1 MLYIMLILVVLLVV
15 AGVSARLYV
24 MRKRDKESGAPPA
37 GLKRILT
44 VICESVFGIAS
55 VVLAC
60 LILAVLCMTMLKYL
74 MFHPVLRKDIPHES
88 FIAQTGKKFSSLPRG
103 VDFKSMMI
111 DDHDPVWFCYDVLEK
126 DAFDKFI
133 SENRLNLS
141 TAPENAKSL
150 DFLHEYIRTHN
161 FSIELPDPSDREWK
175 SRHGYAGNYGVW
187 IFWKDIGGGRVQM
200 TLIAVSF

>member
-1 MLYIMLILVVLLVV
+1 MLYIVLILVVLLLVT
-15 AGVSARLYV
+15 GVSARLYV
-24 MRKRDKESGAPPA
+24 MRKRDRESGAPPA

-74 MFHPVLRKDIPHES
+74 MFYPVFHKNISYES
-88 FIAQTGKKFSSLPRG
+88 FVSQTGKKFSSLPRG
-103 VDFKSMMI
+103 IDFRGMMI
-111 DDHDPVWFCYDVLEK
+111 DDHDPVWFCYDIIYKEAL
-126 DAFDKFI
+126 DKFI
-133 SENRLNLS
+133 ADLNLS

-175 SRHGYAGNYGVW
+175 SRHGYSGNYGVW
-187 IFWKDIGGGRVQM
+187 IFWKDIGHDRIQM
-200 TLIAVSF
+200 TLVAIGF